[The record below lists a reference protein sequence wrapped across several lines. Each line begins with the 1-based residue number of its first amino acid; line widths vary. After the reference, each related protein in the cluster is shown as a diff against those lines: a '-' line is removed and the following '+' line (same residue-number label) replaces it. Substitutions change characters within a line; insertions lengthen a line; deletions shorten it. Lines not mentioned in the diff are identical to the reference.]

1 MSGYEMKLFNNKK
14 NSIFWLIIILLLLPG
29 IIVAAM
35 RCVFRSVAEQ
45 PNVFVET
52 VVDLDEFRQ
61 LAREDGWNLE
71 DLFNRFKASGVSSVS
86 ISEDTLA
93 SLELEGKITVLSTK
107 EIRKLSLE
115 ETYDIKL
122 PVGTSALAGLW
133 VHSDDDKLLDRI
145 TQNLSWKLPENALI
159 RVHRNLLLINKS
171 GKGIMEK
178 VGLGFSEEY
187 FEMAAKADLGIVVRV
202 FNYPGLSSDSAA
214 KMINSIPQPA
224 SVSALIF
231 ADEEMLGARGDIK
244 NIIEQFRNRSYRIG
258 WIEFDIQDGIHE
270 YLNGLSDSRPFV
282 RVHSITRKEM
292 DLVYTV
298 DRAVARWVRAAKDR
312 SIKML
317 YFRCFF
323 QDEKKYI
330 ANLTEFNLEYLRKT
344 VNALNNAGFK
354 IAENEEER
362 LFEQRH
368 VVDKLTPADTLSIGI
383 ALVLGLA
390 ILLKL
395 SFVPNQ
401 DGVGV
406 IFLTLFTIGLY
417 FGAQQHF
424 TAIVGLIGA
433 ISYSCIG
440 YVFAGNIIEN
450 SSAGFFKSSIRYLLA
465 LVIPSIIGGILIAGI
480 YSNIEY
486 LLKFEQFRGV
496 KLAFIVPLIF
506 AVVWSLKKYGKN
518 VFTLLQKPMTI
529 ISAIIIAGVL
539 ACLALYIIRS
549 GNSLIL
555 KPTAIEDSFRTFLE
569 NTIVARPRNKEFLV
583 GYPAALLFVMLALRK
598 EFVLL
603 PLMGLFVQMGQVSVV
618 NTMCHFHTP
627 ILLSILRIINGLWLG
642 TVIGLICVFIWRSLQ
657 ILVTYGKGKQKRVLL
672 AGYFGFGNTGDEL
685 LRDSYTKKLLD
696 KLQNYTVAVIMGP
709 KRPVNDNERVVFIPR
724 RDFTSVIEELIAC
737 EAVVIPGGGLFQS
750 MTSCRSLAYYLSIIR
765 LARLFKTKVILPAQ
779 GLGPWK
785 NKGLISGW
793 LHRHLGKELKKAAYL
808 TVRDVSSIEKYKE
821 VTSIDDDVERTTDL
835 AFLKDNFISR
845 KPASKIEFMRIC
857 VILRKSVKGSVKIA
871 SDLIQLAKDNEN
883 IEIIP
888 VAFQPGEDSV
898 VWKKAGWDK
907 EIRTVESFENA
918 FDGADLVISMRLH
931 GCIIATNM
939 GIPWVGITYDPK
951 VTSFAESCDWLEY
964 CCEPSDT
971 CVGFIEGS
979 INQFAYDYQK
989 YSEKLTKVA
998 EKLHK
1003 RAVDDF
1009 ERSVEALTRTVMIA
1023 LMVVLVNSAAFA
1035 QKVNDFPSWMDE
1047 VDFSKSRANT
1057 SAAFGGPI
1065 DPSTGE
1071 TTTLESKRGNKF
1083 KPNLPDFSE
1092 LRKKATKTEQEG
1104 FTSTEIEETNKTPIK
1119 QDSHDNKLATAAA
1132 VVEAIQRLA
1141 SETAGAI
1148 TSNVAIDYDREPTE
1162 EELLKRNTYRPG
1174 QIKSFYTETKAAEKR
1189 RQEELQE

>member
-1 MSGYEMKLFNNKK
+1 MKLNKK
-14 NSIFWLIIILLLLPG
+14 NSIFWLIITLLLLPG
-29 IIVAAM
+29 IIVSVM

-45 PNVFVET
+45 PNIYVET

-61 LAREDGWNLE
+61 LAREDGWSLE
-71 DLFNRFKASGVSSVS
+71 DLFERFKANGVSSVS

-115 ETYDIKL
+115 ETYDINL
-122 PVGTSALAGLW
+122 PVSETALAGLW

-145 TQNLSWKLPENALI
+145 TQNLSWKLPERALV

-178 VGLGFSEEY
+178 VGLGFSQEY
-187 FEMAAKADLGIVVRV
+187 FEMASRANLGIVVRV

-214 KMINSIPQPA
+214 KMINAIPSPA

-270 YLNGLSDSRPFV
+270 YLDGLSDSRPFV

-330 ANLTEFNLEYLRKT
+330 ANLTEYNLDYLRKT
-344 VNALNNAGFK
+344 VNALNNAGFE
-354 IAENEEER
+354 IADNEEKR
-362 LFEQRH
+362 LYEQRH

-390 ILLKL
+390 MLLKL

-406 IFLTLFTIGLY
+406 IFLTLFCIGLY
-417 FGAQQHF
+417 FGAKQHF

-440 YVFAGNIIEN
+440 YVFAGNVIEN
-450 SSAGFFKSSIRYLLA
+450 SNAGFFKSSIRFLLA
-465 LVIPSIIGGILIAGI
+465 LVIPSVIGGILIAGI

-486 LLKFEQFRGV
+486 LLKFEQFRGI

-506 AVVWSLKKYGKN
+506 AVAWSLKKYGKN
-518 VFTLLQKPMTI
+518 VFSLLQKPMTI
-529 ISAIIIAGVL
+529 ISALIIAGVM

-549 GNSLIL
+549 GNTLIL

-569 NTIVARPRNKEFLV
+569 NTLVARPRNKEFLI
-583 GYPAALLFVMLALRK
+583 GYPAAMLFVMMVMRK
-598 EFVLL
+598 EFILL
-603 PLMGLFVQMGQVSVV
+603 PLLGLFIQMGQVSVV

-627 ILLSILRIINGLWLG
+627 ILLSLLRIVNGLWLG
-642 TVIGLICVFIWRSLQ
+642 AIIGFICVLCWRFLQ
-657 ILVTYGKGKQKRVLL
+657 ILVAYGKGKQKRALL
-672 AGYFGFGNTGDEL
+672 VGYFGFGNTGDEL
-685 LRDSYTKKLLD
+685 LRENYTKKLLD
-696 KLQNYTVAVIMGP
+696 KLQDYSLAVLMGP
-709 KRPVNDNERVVFIPR
+709 RRPETVNEKVTWIPR
-724 RDFTSVIEELIAC
+724 RDFTSVIEELIVCDAL
-737 EAVVIPGGGLFQS
+737 VIPGGGVFQS
-750 MTSCRSLAYYLSIIR
+750 MTSCRSLAYYLSIVR
-765 LARLFKTKVILPAQ
+765 LARLFNTRVILPAQ

-785 NKGLISGW
+785 KNGLISGW
-793 LHRHLGKELKKAAYL
+793 LHRHLAKELKKAAYL
-808 TVRDVSSIEKYKE
+808 TVRDVSSMEHYKE
-821 VTSIDDDVERTTDL
+821 ITSIDDYVERTTDL
-835 AFLKDNFISR
+835 AFLTDNFISR
-845 KPASKIEFMRIC
+845 KPADKIEFMRIC
-857 VILRKSVKGSVKIA
+857 VVLRKSVKGSAKIA

-888 VAFQPGEDSV
+888 TAFQPGEDTI
-898 VWKKAGWDK
+898 VWRKAGWDK
-907 EIRTVESFENA
+907 EIKTVESFENA

-931 GCIIATNM
+931 GCVIATNM

-951 VTSFAESCDWLEY
+951 VTSFAESCNWLEY
-964 CCEPSDT
+964 CCEPSDS

-989 YSEKLTKVA
+989 YSSKLTKVA

-1009 ERSVEALTRTVMIA
+1009 ERSVEAITRVVVIA
-1023 LMVVLVNSAAFA
+1023 FMLVLVNSSAFA
-1035 QKVNDFPSWMDE
+1035 ANDFPAWMDD
-1047 VDFSKSRANT
+1047 VDFSNSKSNS
-1057 SAAFGGPI
+1057 SAAFGGPV
-1065 DPSTGE
+1065 DPSTGQIS
-1071 TTTLESKRGNKF
+1071 TLESKRGNKF

-1092 LRKKATKTEQEG
+1092 MRKKATKTEQEG
-1104 FTSTEIEETNKTPIK
+1104 FTSTEIEETNKATIK
-1119 QDSHDNKLATAAA
+1119 QDSHQNQLATAAA
-1132 VVEAIQRLA
+1132 VIEAIQRIA
-1141 SETAGAI
+1141 SETVGAV
-1148 TSNVAIDYDREPTE
+1148 TQNTGIDYDREPTE
-1162 EELLKRNTYRPG
+1162 EELRKRSIYRPG
-1174 QIKSFYTETKAAEKR
+1174 QIKSFYVETKEAEKR
-1189 RQEELQE
+1189 RQEEAQE